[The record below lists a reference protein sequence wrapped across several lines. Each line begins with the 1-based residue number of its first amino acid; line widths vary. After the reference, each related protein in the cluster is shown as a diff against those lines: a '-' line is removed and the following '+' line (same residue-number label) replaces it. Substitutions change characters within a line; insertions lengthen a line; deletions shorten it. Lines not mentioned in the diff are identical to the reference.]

1 MENSYLILSGNALAE
16 MRLRIEGM
24 VLLYEEDALILLD
37 LAAEKKLYYAAG
49 ALDAIASAM
58 YDLRKQI
65 VDLQAAYRE
74 EVSRQATADDRSG
87 VR

>member
-16 MRLRIEGM
+16 IRLRIEGM

-49 ALDAIASAM
+49 ALDAIATAL
-58 YDLRKQI
+58 YDVRKQI
-65 VDLQAAYRE
+65 VDLQAAYKE
-74 EVSRQATADDRSG
+74 EVLRGRADDNH
-87 VR
+87 V

>member
-24 VLLYEEDALILLD
+24 VLLYEADALILLD

-49 ALDAIASAM
+49 ALDAIATAL
-58 YDLRKQI
+58 YDVRKQI
-65 VDLQAAYRE
+65 VDLQAAYKE
-74 EVSRQATADDRSG
+74 EVLRGRADDNH
-87 VR
+87 V

>member
-49 ALDAIASAM
+49 ALDAIATAL
-58 YDLRKQI
+58 YDVRKQI
-65 VDLQAAYRE
+65 VDLQAAYKE
-74 EVSRQATADDRSG
+74 EVLRGRAGDNH
-87 VR
+87 V

>member
-49 ALDAIASAM
+49 ALDAIATAL
-58 YDLRKQI
+58 YDVRKRI
-65 VDLQAAYRE
+65 VDLQAAYKE
-74 EVSRQATADDRSG
+74 EVLRGRADDNH
-87 VR
+87 V

>member
-49 ALDAIASAM
+49 ALDAIATAL
-58 YDLRKQI
+58 YDVRKQI
-65 VDLQAAYRE
+65 VDLQAAYKE
-74 EVSRQATADDRSG
+74 EVLRGRADDNH
-87 VR
+87 V